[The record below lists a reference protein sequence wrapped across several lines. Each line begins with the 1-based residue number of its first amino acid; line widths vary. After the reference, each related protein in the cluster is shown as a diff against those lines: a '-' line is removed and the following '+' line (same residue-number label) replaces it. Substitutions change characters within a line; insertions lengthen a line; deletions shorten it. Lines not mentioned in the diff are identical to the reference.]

1 MHNINGVRKF
11 TAIILEVEKVSNL
24 FNDESKLVSA
34 VIHTYNYGKFIA
46 DTLDGLKKQTYRN
59 IEVIIIDDC
68 STDDTGEIV
77 KNWRENNLDCFQDFI
92 YLKLPRNCEGEWA
105 SNIGYSLAKGEYI
118 SINTSDDIS
127 HEEKIEKQIKF
138 LKENPEVDVVG
149 TKYEVFV
156 DDINNTSYVSD
167 WLLFDSD
174 EIEKV
179 YKESFEHCVVVGTL
193 LFKRSTLSN
202 LIGYR
207 KITYG
212 ANDMMFAKN
221 FVKNG
226 FTVNNIDETLYYLRD
241 HSDQKSKY
249 MRDKAVVEKK
259 TKKIED
265 RVSIVLPVYEE
276 NKSLSTSLEGVF
288 NQSYNNMELIIIDN
302 TLSDYTENLVK
313 DICLQYKGEGLSNIK
328 EVVYLKLPRKIEKY
342 WIYNIGAYLS
352 KGEFIAFQGI
362 YGISY
367 EDRIQKQFIFLK
379 NNKYYSAVGTNFKG
393 DNKGIE
399 YGEKIKVDI
408 NFSEAYKP
416 SVNMDTLMLSAKVID
431 RTAGINPYWADK
443 GNFEFLYK
451 LVYEGYKIE
460 NLNDILYEEYNSEPI
475 LVQSGRPLWESCL
488 EKEKKD

>member
-1 MHNINGVRKF
+1 MG
-11 TAIILEVEKVSNL
+11 NL
-24 FNDESKLVSA
+24 FKDESKLVSA

-46 DTLDGLKKQTYRN
+46 DTLDGLKRQTYRN

-68 STDDTGEIV
+68 STDNTEDVV
-77 KNWRENNLDCFQDFI
+77 KTWRKNNLDCFQDFI

-138 LKENPEVDVVG
+138 LQENPEVDVVG
-149 TKYEVFV
+149 TKYEVFD
-156 DDINNTSYVSD
+156 DDINHTSYVAD
-167 WLLFDSD
+167 WLLFDSG

-202 LIGYR
+202 LIGYK

-212 ANDMMFAKN
+212 ANDMMFVRC
-221 FVKNG
+221 FVQSG

-241 HSDQKSKY
+241 HSNQKSKY

-265 RVSIVLPVYEE
+265 RVSIVIPVYEE
-276 NKSLSTSLEGVF
+276 VKSLSTTLESIL
-288 NQSYNNMELIIIDN
+288 NQNYKNIEVIIVDN
-302 TLSDYTENLVK
+302 TFSDYTENLLK
-313 DICLQYKGEGLSNIK
+313 DICSKYKEDGLSNIK
-328 EVVYLKLPRKIEKY
+328 EFFYIKLPRKIEKY

-362 YGISY
+362 DGISY
-367 EDRIQKQFIFLK
+367 EDRIEKQVIFLK

-393 DNKGIE
+393 ENNGVE
-399 YGEKIKVDI
+399 YGEKIKVDL
-408 NFSEAYKP
+408 NFSEDYKP
-416 SVNMDTLMLSAKVID
+416 SVNIDTLMLRAKVID
-431 RTAGINPYWADK
+431 RTAGINPYWGDK
-443 GNFEFLYK
+443 GNFEFFYK
-451 LVYEGYKIE
+451 LIYEGYKIQ
-460 NLNDILYEEYNSEPI
+460 NLKNILYEELI
-475 LVQSGRPLWESCL
+475 
-488 EKEKKD
+488 